1 MVCPG
6 CGTHLKDGLDVCPEC
21 GTVFERHFQRHSE
34 QEAPE
39 EKSRR
44 EWERTLTIAMR
55 VLVHV
60 LIWIFSLSI
69 LSFGLYKVYYWYQSY
84 SVQKSYEDGTVKMPE
99 LEAIEMEDGRTGHAI
114 TFYGRDGDIIY
125 IEELDKR
132 FMVVG
137 GKAVVKVA
145 DAEWFQIA
153 GVSAASAQIS
163 LTAVQTSEKGE
174 KTLLPIVSFDVEMPV
189 SPLTIV
195 SPTEKYVTT
204 MSSVYDLQLT
214 VVYGSTVLVDG
225 EDVTGMVDKQGN
237 LSVSVAVYPQ
247 GENPV
252 SILVQT
258 PNHLETREDLV
269 FYRQPMEIDLE
280 ISSATEFT
288 SERAQM
294 VIRGAVDPQAQLII
308 ESNYDPAT
316 LSIDEKGN
324 YSFAAVFDHYGD
336 NAVTLRAC
344 KDGCEDSVVSFNV
357 YYVPAIG
364 EYSRT
369 AWKMDYQNLLYCW
382 QEWDGRVFAC
392 TGTIAAIMEDD
403 PETLVIDIS
412 DDGSGRYLVIKNM
425 SDKEITQVGA
435 RYTIY
440 ADVSGQADYEGRTYT
455 RLIGRYAEKLD

>member
-1 MVCPG
+1 MICPG

-21 GTVFERHFQRHSE
+21 GTELERHSPQAE
-34 QEAPE
+34 EPE
-39 EKSRR
+39 SSRS
-44 EWERTLTIAMR
+44 EWEHTLTLVMR

-69 LSFGLYKVYYWYQSY
+69 LAFGLYKAYYWHQSY
-84 SVQKSYEDGTVKMPE
+84 AVQRRYEDGTVKMPE
-99 LEAIEMEDGRTGHAI
+99 LETVTMEDGRTGHAI
-114 TFYGRDGDIIY
+114 TFYGHDGDVIY

-132 FMVVG
+132 YMIVG
-137 GKAVVKVA
+137 GEAVVKVA

-153 GVSAASAQIS
+153 GVSASSAQIA
-163 LTAVQTSEKGE
+163 LTAVQTSEQGE

-225 EDVTGMVDKQGN
+225 EDVTGMVDRQGN

-269 FYRQPMEIDLE
+269 FYRQPMDINLE
-280 ISSATEFT
+280 ISSATAFT
-288 SERAQM
+288 SEREQM
-294 VIRGAVDPQAQLII
+294 VVRGAVDPEAQLTI
-308 ESNYDPAT
+308 ESNYDAST
-316 LSIDEKGN
+316 LSVDEKGN
-324 YSFAAVFDHYGD
+324 FSFVALFDHYGD
-336 NAVTLRAC
+336 NTVTLRAA
-344 KDGCEDSVVSFNV
+344 KAGCTDSVVSFNV

-364 EYSRT
+364 EYSRK
-369 AWKMDYQNLLYCW
+369 AWKMDYQNLIYCW
-382 QEWDGRVFAC
+382 QEWDGRVFNC
-392 TGTIAAIMEDD
+392 TGTVVALMEDD
-403 PETLVIDIS
+403 PSTLVIDIS
-412 DDGSGRYLVIKNM
+412 QDGSGKYLVIKNQ
-425 SDKEITQVGA
+425 SDKEITEIGA

-440 ADVSGQADYEGRTYT
+440 ADVSGQGEYEGRTYT
-455 RLIGRYAEKLD
+455 RLIGRYAEPLD